1 MSNFKQCN
9 CCKIILP
16 IQYLTTIIAKSKSS
30 GRTTKVMVCSACKLK
45 IVRKQQA

>member
-1 MSNFKQCN
+1 MPNFNQCHR
-9 CCKIILP
+9 CKIILP

-45 IVRKQQA
+45 IVREQQV